1 MEKINTEQKVS
12 IVSNSDE
19 IIMAVRILIA
29 LMEDTGLKKNIT
41 IGYQLYDADYELSF
55 TKTKK

>member
-1 MEKINTEQKVS
+1 
-12 IVSNSDE
+12 
-19 IIMAVRILIA
+19 MAVRILIA

-55 TKTKK
+55 TKTKKQ